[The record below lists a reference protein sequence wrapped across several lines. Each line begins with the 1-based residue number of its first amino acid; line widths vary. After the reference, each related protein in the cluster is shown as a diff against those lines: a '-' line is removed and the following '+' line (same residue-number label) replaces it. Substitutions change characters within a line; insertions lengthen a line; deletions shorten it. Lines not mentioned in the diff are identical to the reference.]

1 MAFVFGSF
9 CTFCFHMLMYL
20 FDEKC
25 VLFPKLL
32 SLTSLRHN
40 VIYEFIP
47 IDKETA
53 DSKSFLILL
62 PAPYYTPI
70 PTQIHYKSYL
80 TAPYAHRQYQS
91 LWHYWTW
98 DSNLHTR
105 IRTSTLSRL
114 QCYLWPDFMTWFDFI
129 TSQAKDP
136 GYTYSLRKLAC
147 IDTCHKLDGMD
158 KQTVFRNILY
168 QLTNLE
174 FIESIECICYK

>member
-1 MAFVFGSF
+1 MGIIHILELYSPGAHLLLFFMAFVFGSF

-80 TAPYAHRQYQS
+80 TAPYAHRHYQS
-91 LWHYWTW
+91 LWDYWTW
-98 DSNLHTR
+98 DSILEHVQVPWAVCNVIYDL
-105 IRTSTLSRL
+105 TS
-114 QCYLWPDFMTWFDFI
+114 WPDLI
-129 TSQAKDP
+129 LLPAK
-136 GYTYSLRKLAC
+136 LKILA
-147 IDTCHKLDGMD
+147 T
-158 KQTVFRNILY
+158 
-168 QLTNLE
+168 LTH
-174 FIESIECICYK
+174 